1 MYQKIN
7 PLKNKKILLCIT
19 GSIAAFKA
27 CEIIR
32 LLKKQ
37 NAEVQ
42 VMMSASA
49 EKFIGKATFAA
60 LTNKEVLTN
69 LFPNTPKSGLEHIE
83 LSLNLDL
90 IVVAP
95 ATANMLS
102 KAANGIADDIVSTTL
117 SVCEQPTIFAPA
129 MNYKMWHNPS
139 TMEAVEGLKKMG
151 KKIINPEIGEL
162 ASLHEGE
169 GRLADPLT
177 ILNAIRET
185 LKIKQPLKNRNIL
198 ITAGPTIE
206 PIDPVRFI
214 SNHSSGKMGYALTDV
229 ACNQGANVT
238 LISGPVNLKSHPESK
253 LIKINTAEEMLKEMK
268 KCNLSEID
276 YIFMC
281 AAISDYKPANVP
293 KQKIKRSEKNV
304 NIKCQPNPDI
314 LKNISSNFNGKIIA
328 FALETEK
335 GKGNAKEKMNN
346 KNADFVVLNYANEE
360 GAGFNSNTNHVY
372 VYNKNGQEIEFKKD
386 RKDRI
391 AKQIIDW
398 VMAN

>member
-1 MYQKIN
+1 
-7 PLKNKKILLCIT
+7 
-19 GSIAAFKA
+19 
-27 CEIIR
+27 
-32 LLKKQ
+32 
-37 NAEVQ
+37 
-42 VMMSASA
+42 
-49 EKFIGKATFAA
+49 
-60 LTNKEVLTN
+60 
-69 LFPNTPKSGLEHIE
+69 
-83 LSLNLDL
+83 
-90 IVVAP
+90 
-95 ATANMLS
+95 
-102 KAANGIADDIVSTTL
+102 
-117 SVCEQPTIFAPA
+117 
-129 MNYKMWHNPS
+129 MWHNPS
-139 TMEAVEGLKKMG
+139 TMEAVEDLKKMG
-151 KKIINPEIGEL
+151 KTIINPEIGEL

-169 GRLADPLT
+169 GRLASPLV
-177 ILNAIRET
+177 ILNTIRET

-214 SNHSSGKMGYALTDV
+214 SNHSSGKMGYALADV

-238 LISGPVNLKSHPESK
+238 LISGPVNLKKHPESK
-253 LIKINTAEEMLKEMK
+253 LIKINTAEEMLKEIK
-268 KCNLSEID
+268 NCNLSKID

-293 KQKIKRSEKNV
+293 KQKMKRSEKNV

-314 LKNISSNFNGKIIA
+314 LKNISANFNGKIIA

-346 KNADFVVLNYANEE
+346 KNADFIVLNYANEE